1 MGMRHTLETDHI
13 AAMASLSARNVS
25 LKHAVNQGVAW
36 GVGHSLTLLFLGLLV
51 ITLKIQLSEQYSM
64 WLEFIVGAMLIFLG
78 IGVFKEIVRKKL
90 HLHAH
95 KHDDGTVHIHV
106 HSHRHEPL
114 KNHTHQQAEI
124 IPYRALYVGIVHGLA
139 GTSALVVLVL
149 TSVDSEIMSF
159 LYISLFGVGSIIGM
173 GLLSLIIALPL
184 HYSVNRFRWL
194 HVSLLCCTGMLAI
207 STGLYLLY
215 HIGISKGL
223 LTSYV

>member
-25 LKHAVNQGVAW
+25 LKHAVNQGLAW

-64 WLEFIVGAMLIFLG
+64 WLELMVGAMLIFLG

-95 KHDDGTVHIHV
+95 KHDDGMVHIHV
-106 HSHRHEPL
+106 NSRQHEPI
-114 KNHTHQQAEI
+114 KNHTHQHVEK

-149 TSVDSEIMSF
+149 TSVDSKIMSF

-184 HYSVNRFRWL
+184 HYSINRFRRL
-194 HVSLLCCTGMLAI
+194 HVSLLCCTGVLAI

-223 LTSYV
+223 LSSFV